1 MTRDH
6 CDRLWSGHTCVRPV
20 ILLSSWAQLLWGY
33 FDTRENRIGS
43 KQRVEG
49 LIESQ
54 SHVQNFHEDN
64 FEGQCV
70 TGTDRRLDSA
80 EAVVT
85 QGCTFSLFVWPQWP
99 RLSVLCL
106 SRSWSLVCCQMLLA
120 RRGLYWCWLRL
131 RLTRSVHYTP
141 CTVYTCTVHCTGLHI
156 WKYALSRLRLEI
168 RVFTRTPEGLDI
180 ILLIH
185 LYCMICI
192 LNNAYDRFNF

>member
-20 ILLSSWAQLLWGY
+20 ILLSSWAQILWGY

-80 EAVVT
+80 EADVT
-85 QGCTFSLFVWPQWP
+85 QGCTFSLSVWPQWP

-106 SRSWSLVCCQMLLA
+106 SRSWSLVCCQMLLWPGEVCTGVDWGSDWHA
-120 RRGLYWCWLRL
+120 LYITLAVQC
-131 RLTRSVHYTP
+131 TP
-141 CTVYTCTVHCTGLHI
+141 VLCTVRASTFENTHFPGYDWRSESSLGLQRD
-156 WKYALSRLRLEI
+156 WTSY
-168 RVFTRTPEGLDI
+168 F
-180 ILLIH
+180 
-185 LYCMICI
+185 
-192 LNNAYDRFNF
+192 

>member
-1 MTRDH
+1 MV
-6 CDRLWSGHTCVRPV
+6 RLHLCEACHLAV
-20 ILLSSWAQLLWGY
+20 IMG
-33 FDTRENRIGS
+33 ENTIIS
-43 KQRVEG
+43 KQRVVS
-49 LIESQ
+49 LIE

-85 QGCTFSLFVWPQWP
+85 QGCTFSLSVWPQWP

-131 RLTRSVHYTP
+131 RLTRSVHYCH
-141 CTVYTCTVHCTGLHI
+141 CTVAVYTCTVHCTGLHI
-156 WKYALSRLRLEI
+156 WKYALSRLRWEI
-168 RVFTRTPEGLDI
+168 RVITRTPEGLDI
-180 ILLIH
+180 LLLIAIH
-185 LYCMICI
+185 IYYWIFFI
-192 LNNAYDRFNF
+192 FV